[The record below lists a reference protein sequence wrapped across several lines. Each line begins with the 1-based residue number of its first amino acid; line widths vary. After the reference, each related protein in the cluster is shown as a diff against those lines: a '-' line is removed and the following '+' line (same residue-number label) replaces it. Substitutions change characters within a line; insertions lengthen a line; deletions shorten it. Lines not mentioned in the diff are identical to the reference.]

1 MQGTTRFSVIIGD
14 STKEYLA
21 DCSDGERLAFL
32 EAIIGHEVNGP
43 INRRAAVAARI
54 DAYRL
59 PNGNIWVQHSSLDCD
74 GVRGYHSYQIKGT
87 LQAFNEEYRKV
98 EEWAD
103 GPFSLVIV
111 PEEGLNESIGNGW
124 GIY

>member
-21 DCSDGERLAFL
+21 GCSDGERLAFL
-32 EAIIGHEVNGP
+32 ESIIGPEVNLP
-43 INRRAAVAARI
+43 INRRAAVATRL

-59 PNGNIWVQHSSLDCD
+59 PDGNVWVQHSSLDCE
-74 GVRGYHSYQIKGT
+74 GVRGYHSYQIEGT
-87 LQAFNEEYRKV
+87 LQAFNKEYRKV

-103 GPFSLVIV
+103 GPFSLDIV
-111 PEEGLNESIGNGW
+111 PEEGLNETIGNGW